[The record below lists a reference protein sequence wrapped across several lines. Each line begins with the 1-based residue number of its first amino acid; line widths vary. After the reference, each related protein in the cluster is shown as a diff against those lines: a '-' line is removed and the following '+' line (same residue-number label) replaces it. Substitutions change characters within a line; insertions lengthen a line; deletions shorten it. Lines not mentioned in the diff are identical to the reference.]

1 MFEIY
6 LTKAAQSA
14 MSRDDMYLL
23 TQTMR
28 IFNGLRLFVL
38 IADDI
43 KRRGPEDVVNEK
55 KYIELLFNHAASLN
69 EVLAALKEDLFS
81 RYRAVLKNKTVLDG
95 LKKWE
100 ERIDNKHETVKVLT
114 TIRNKHSFH
123 VAHDPF
129 YPWKYI
135 TEGPA
140 TADKLIGVGETT
152 QGTGWVFTWD
162 TDLILAFI
170 RDHALQQTDDILE
183 DYVRV
188 KKIID
193 EASVELYKLF
203 LAIVDEML
211 RNRIYAKGDKEEAT
225 RDYRKDS

>member
-1 MFEIY
+1 M
-6 LTKAAQSA
+6 L
-14 MSRDDMYLL
+14 
-23 TQTMR
+23 
-28 IFNGLRLFVL
+28 V
-38 IADDI
+38 
-43 KRRGPEDVVNEK
+43 
-55 KYIELLFNHAASLN
+55 
-69 EVLAALKEDLFS
+69 ALKEDLFPGIGQCLRTKLS
-81 RYRAVLKNKTVLDG
+81 WMDSKNR
-95 LKKWE
+95 E

-140 TADKLIGVGETT
+140 TADKLIGVGRTT

>member
-6 LTKAAQSA
+6 LTKAAQDA
-14 MSRDDMYLL
+14 MSRDEMYVL

-69 EVLAALKEDLFS
+69 EVLVALKEDLFP
-81 RYRAVLKNKTVLDG
+81 RYRSVLKNETVLNE

-100 ERIDNKHETVKVLT
+100 DRIDSKDETVKVLT

-140 TADKLIGVGETT
+140 TADKLIGVGETM
-152 QGTGWVFTWD
+152 QGSGWVFTWD
-162 TDLILAFI
+162 TDLILAFF
-170 RDHALQQTDDILE
+170 RDYALERTDDIVH
-183 DYVRV
+183 DYIRV
-188 KKIID
+188 KNIID

-203 LAIVDEML
+203 QAIVDEML
-211 RNRIYAKGDKEEAT
+211 RNKIYGKGDKNKAS
-225 RDYRKDS
+225 RDYRKDF